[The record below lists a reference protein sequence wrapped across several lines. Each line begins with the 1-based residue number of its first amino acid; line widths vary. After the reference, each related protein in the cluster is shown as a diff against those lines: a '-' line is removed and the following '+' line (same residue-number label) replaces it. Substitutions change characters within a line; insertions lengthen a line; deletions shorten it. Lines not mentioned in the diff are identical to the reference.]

1 LEARGNLTRSVFL
14 TSQDRLEKA
23 GSGYP
28 LLSLSGSS
36 EEGGFDAVDWDEMA
50 VHVARA
56 LARLPHL
63 LDLKPRPTSESM
75 SLQKCVGNT
84 FNDYNDETITKPL
97 KLPTLLSLDLEEAP
111 PSYNDCLN
119 DCPPDYT
126 NSDAFA
132 TLNLDPP
139 VYALL
144 PSTFDSSP
152 QKCEE
157 EPIFP
162 SKPKVDFQY
171 RNNLREHKKKKK
183 GAAAAKNKWDS
194 DDDEEKKPEGD
205 SNGDQPG
212 DAGGSGGA
220 DGAGGEGG
228 GNDDDDWDDGKKKG
242 KKDKMK
248 ASAFSWGALDDD
260 EENKD
265 DEEKKDDAPPVE
277 EAPAEEDDWGF
288 QTASS
293 KKKKKKGKNADPDP
307 PPDDPIPDDGPPKVD
322 VDFGGSN
329 SFSFGTNGAWGA
341 KPAED
346 DGWATFG
353 AGKKDK
359 KKTKSAF
366 DFGFG
371 DADGGDMPGES
382 AAPPAEEEPKEDN
395 NPWAAFGTGK
405 KKKKKGG
412 ADEEPPPPEPEPEP
426 EPEVVVDVQSPEEAI
441 DDLSWGMSAKD
452 KKKAKKAAKAA
463 VLVEPEPE
471 PVVVVEETPPE
482 PEAPVEDFTW
492 GMSAKDKKKAK
503 KAVKKG
509 GNAFEF
515 VAEPE
520 PEPTPAPE
528 PEPEPPVV
536 EVIEEANSPAAEA
549 EPADDFSW
557 GMSAKDKKKAKKA
570 AAKKGAF
577 DWSEPDPPPVEDAPI
592 PVPDESTALAI
603 PEPSQDDWSGWGTA
617 GKKKGK
623 KDIEEV
629 PPEVPPPP
637 PAVTKPVVEESTS
650 SWSFG
655 WGSSS
660 KKDKKKAKSP
670 EPEPEPVIEEAPVVM
685 VPESI
690 DEPKAE
696 EDDWA
701 GWATGK
707 KSKKKG
713 SKVTPVEIVEPVYDV
728 PVQQPDPAPV
738 EEDSWAGWSVG
749 KKEKKKS
756 KKGDDIPPPPLS
768 AIEPPP
774 AKVVES
780 IEIPPPPSEP
790 ELPVEQAPADDP
802 WASIST
808 KKSKKD
814 KKKKSSGAE
823 ESKPIIEAPR
833 PPEPESLID
842 LPEPEIEPEPVV
854 VLESPP
860 SEEPVKE
867 VKKKEVKTSS
877 GWGSSLWGSS
887 SKSKSSTKDKEKEKE
902 KEKEKREKEEKERE
916 AEEQRKADEEA
927 AFAEAL
933 ADEPVDLLLES
944 EPANGDS
951 VSTGYWGTFLKPTT
965 VSKTVEEPVVP
976 KGKVDTGAKES
987 VKDRIKRLQGEAT
1000 KAQAVVVPP
1009 PPPAPEPESEPEPE
1023 IVVVPEPLVVEEAS
1037 AKKSSKDK
1045 KKKKGKEKE
1054 LSPPPPPVA
1063 ITIPSPALEIPPSL
1077 SPIPGGFPE
1086 DDVEIN
1092 VLADVPAVSPV
1103 IIADTSADLKPSL
1116 KAMPKS
1122 SSDRKPDRDKKSS
1135 VKEVKKPSKSS
1146 RPTIVDLSAPSTPA
1160 AEKVVKKERP
1170 KVVRDTTGSSHWNLW
1185 GAAPKAEEKKER
1197 RPSKDTTTPTV
1208 KRSSAPGLTRSK
1220 SARIPNERDLMEK
1233 ADKTSSDDKQ
1243 SRRESRN
1250 PSTPSKGMGLN
1261 LFGPTPTRSRSM
1273 RQPASAQRP
1282 AQVRESRRSLDV
1294 SSPPGDIASKAAK
1307 LMGLGPR
1314 PSLGR
1319 SQSTQEKRKSRTVP
1333 DPYAI
1338 DPDNTPDDA
1347 THSASV
1353 DRSSSHRTK
1362 RSSRGDHKHDKRDS
1376 AMMSGGLGPA
1386 DGDTAVLMTAPED
1399 TPFVTPSRPTLKR
1412 SATTSARKPAGG
1424 LFSNIIESFKPKPV
1438 EEFSRRHRGSHA
1450 YDSEDGS
1457 ARQRKHRAPQS
1468 PRRDEEEDP
1477 KRQLRRERRR
1487 VQQPEDIRS
1496 TPLDDQPPTPA
1507 ADNTEA
1513 EDRERRRAER
1523 RIKRAAMEA
1532 AEEDLRARE
1541 KATRRKEREEI
1552 ERVRQDEEDQ
1562 LRRQRR
1568 AERHQSRRSSAVDAD
1583 KTPRLHRSSTAPV
1596 QSYFD
1601 SRAAHR
1607 DANGRDPR
1615 SPPKDKTSSWVR
1627 SVTSSPPLP
1636 PPLQPTIL
1644 DLPPAEP
1651 AAEAAEN
1658 DQSRDDESTARE
1670 LRRRHRQE
1678 RESRGVETEE
1688 DRKRRKRKEL
1698 RRREEELAFRD
1709 REGGSRRDGGSNKAY
1724 NSLGYE
1730 GFETQKTWDGRAVG
1744 GEARG
1749 GVQGWFKKVA
1759 GL

>member
-1 LEARGNLTRSVFL
+1 
-14 TSQDRLEKA
+14 
-23 GSGYP
+23 
-28 LLSLSGSS
+28 
-36 EEGGFDAVDWDEMA
+36 MA
-50 VHVARA
+50 VPVAPA
-56 LARLPHL
+56 LSARLPHL
-63 LDLKPRPTSESM
+63 LDLKPRPTSESTQRL
-75 SLQKCVGNT
+75 LQKCVGHAY
-84 FNDYNDETITKPL
+84 NDHNDETFTKPL
-97 KLPTLLSLDLEEAP
+97 KIPALPSLDLEEAP

-126 NSDAFA
+126 NSDALA
-132 TLNLDPP
+132 TLNLEPP
-139 VYALL
+139 AYAPS
-144 PSTFDSSP
+144 PSTSIGSRRRCGEDPTYPSESKIDFD
-152 QKCEE
+152 
-157 EPIFP
+157 
-162 SKPKVDFQY
+162 Y
-171 RNNLREHKKKKK
+171 RDNLREHKKKKK
-183 GAAAAKNKWDS
+183 GAAAAKNSWDS
-194 DDDEEKKPEGD
+194 DNDEEKKPEAD
-205 SNGDQPG
+205 NNGDQPG
-212 DAGGSGGA
+212 GAGGSGGA
-220 DGAGGEGG
+220 DGAGGDGGEGG
-228 GNDDDDWDDGKKKG
+228 GNDDDDWDDGKKKKG
-242 KKDKMK
+242 KKDKK
-248 ASAFSWGALDDD
+248 TTAFSWDALDE

-265 DEEKKDDAPPVE
+265 EEEKKEDAPPVE
-277 EAPAEEDDWGF
+277 EAPPEEEDWAGF
-288 QTASS
+288 TTAS

-307 PPDDPIPDDGPPKVD
+307 PPDDPPPDDGPPKVD

-359 KKTKSAF
+359 KKAKNAF

-371 DADGGDMPGES
+371 DADGGDMPEES
-382 AAPPAEEEPKEDN
+382 APPPVEEEPKEAD

-412 ADEEPPPPEPEPEP
+412 AAEEPSPPEPEPVP
-426 EPEVVVDVQSPEEAI
+426 EPEVVVDVQSPDEVV
-441 DDLSWGMSAKD
+441 DDFSWGMSAKD

-463 VLVEPEPE
+463 ALPEPEPEPEPE
-471 PVVVVEETPPE
+471 PVIVVEEPPPE
-482 PEAPVEDFTW
+482 PEASSAEPEPTPVDDFTW

-503 KAVKKG
+503 KAAEKAAKKG

-528 PEPEPPVV
+528 PEPEPEPPVI
-536 EVIEEANSPAAEA
+536 EVIEEPIPPAAEP
-549 EPADDFSW
+549 EPVDDFAW

-570 AAKKGAF
+570 AAKKSAF
-577 DWSEPDPPPVEDAPI
+577 DWSEPDPPAAPDPPPVEDAP
-592 PVPDESTALAI
+592 VLVLDESTALAI
-603 PEPSQDDWSGWGTA
+603 PEPPQEDWFGWGNT
-617 GKKKGK
+617 GKKKSK
-623 KDIEEV
+623 KDVEEI

-637 PAVTKPVVEESTS
+637 PAAPKAVVEESSS

-660 KKDKKKAKSP
+660 KKDKKKSKSP
-670 EPEPEPVIEEAPVVM
+670 EPEPEPVLEEDPVVM

-690 DEPKAE
+690 DEPKVE

-701 GWATGK
+701 GWGTGK

-728 PVQQPDPAPV
+728 PVQQPDPVPA
-738 EEDSWAGWSVG
+738 EEDAWAGWSVG

-756 KKGDDIPPPPLS
+756 KKGDDIPPPPLA

-774 AKVVES
+774 AKVVEP
-780 IEIPPPPSEP
+780 IEVSPPPPEP
-790 ELPVEQAPADDP
+790 EPPVEQAPADDP

-814 KKKKSSGAE
+814 KKKKSSGVE
-823 ESKPIIEAPR
+823 EPKPIIEVPLP
-833 PPEPESLID
+833 PPEPEQLVD
-842 LPEPEIEPEPVV
+842 LQEPDIEPEPIVV
-854 VLESPP
+854 IDSPP
-860 SEEPVKE
+860 AEEPVKE
-867 VKKKEVKTSS
+867 TKKKEIKTSS

-887 SKSKSSTKDKEKEKE
+887 SKSKSSSKDKEKEKE
-902 KEKEKREKEEKERE
+902 KEREKREKEEKERE

-927 AFAEAL
+927 AFAAAL
-933 ADEPVDLLLES
+933 ADEPADLLLDS
-944 EPANGDS
+944 EPTNEDP
-951 VSTGYWGTFLKPTT
+951 VSTGYWGTFLKPTA
-965 VSKTVEEPVVP
+965 VSKTVEEPVIP

-1000 KAQAVVVPP
+1000 KAQVVAVPP
-1009 PPPAPEPESEPEPE
+1009 PPPAPEPEPEPE
-1023 IVVVPEPLVVEEAS
+1023 VIIVLEPLVVEEAP

-1045 KKKKGKEKE
+1045 KKKKEKEKE
-1054 LSPPPPPVA
+1054 QSPPPPPAA
-1063 ITIPSPALEIPPSL
+1063 ITIPSPAIEIPPSL

-1103 IIADTSADLKPSL
+1103 MVADTSADLKPSL
-1116 KAMPKS
+1116 EVMPKS
-1122 SSDRKPDRDKKSS
+1122 SSDRKLDKEKKSS
-1135 VKEVKKPSKSS
+1135 VKKEVKKPTKSS
-1146 RPTIVDLSAPSTPA
+1146 RPVVVDVSVPSTPA

-1170 KVVRDTTGSSHWNLW
+1170 KVVRDTTGSSHWALW

-1197 RPSKDTTTPTV
+1197 RPSKDATTPTV
-1208 KRSSAPGLTRSK
+1208 KRTAAPGLTRSK
-1220 SARIPNERDLMEK
+1220 SARKPNERDLMEN

-1243 SRRESRN
+1243 SRRDSRN

-1273 RQPASAQRP
+1273 RQSSSAQRP

-1314 PSLGR
+1314 PSLSR
-1319 SQSTQEKRKSRTVP
+1319 SQSTREKRKSRTIP

-1338 DPDNTPDDA
+1338 DPDNTPDDG

-1362 RSSRGDHKHDKRDS
+1362 RSSRSEHKRDS
-1376 AMMSGGLGPA
+1376 AMMSGGLGPS
-1386 DGDTAVLMTAPED
+1386 DGDAAVPTTAPED
-1399 TPFVTPSRPTLKR
+1399 TPFVTPSRPMLKR

-1438 EEFSRRHRGSHA
+1438 EEFSRRHRSSQA

-1457 ARQRKHRAPQS
+1457 ARHRRHRAPQS
-1468 PRRDEEEDP
+1468 SRRDEDEDP
-1477 KRQLRRERRR
+1477 KRHLRREHRR
-1487 VQQPEDIRS
+1487 VRQPEDISS
-1496 TPLDDQPPTPA
+1496 TPLDEQPPTPA

-1523 RIKRAAMEA
+1523 RVKRAALEA
-1532 AEEDLRARE
+1532 AEEDLRTRE
-1541 KATRRKEREEI
+1541 KATRRKEREES
-1552 ERVRQDEEDQ
+1552 ERIRQDEEEDQ

-1568 AERHQSRRSSAVDAD
+1568 AERHASRRSSAIDTERA
-1583 KTPRLHRSSTAPV
+1583 PRLHRSSTAPV

-1601 SRAAHR
+1601 TRAVHR

-1644 DLPPAEP
+1644 DLPPADP
-1651 AAEAAEN
+1651 AAEN
-1658 DQSRDDESTARE
+1658 DQIRDDESTARE

-1678 RESRGVETEE
+1678 REFRGVETEE

-1709 REGGSRRDGGSNKAY
+1709 RESGSRRDGGSNKAY

-1730 GFETQKTWDGRAVG
+1730 GFETQRTWDGRVVG
-1744 GEARG
+1744 GESKG

>member
-1 LEARGNLTRSVFL
+1 
-14 TSQDRLEKA
+14 
-23 GSGYP
+23 
-28 LLSLSGSS
+28 
-36 EEGGFDAVDWDEMA
+36 MA
-50 VHVARA
+50 VPVAPA
-56 LARLPHL
+56 LSARLPHS
-63 LDLKPRPTSESM
+63 LDLKPRPTSESTQRL
-75 SLQKCVGNT
+75 LQKCVGHAY
-84 FNDYNDETITKPL
+84 NDHNDETFTKPL
-97 KLPTLLSLDLEEAP
+97 KLPTLLALDLEEAP

-126 NSDAFA
+126 NSDALA
-132 TLNLDPP
+132 TLKFEPP
-139 VYALL
+139 AYAPS
-144 PSTFDSSP
+144 PSTSIRSQKREGDPICSS
-152 QKCEE
+152 E
-157 EPIFP
+157 
-162 SKPKVDFQY
+162 PKVDFGY
-171 RNNLREHKKKKK
+171 RDNLREHKKKKK
-183 GAAAAKNKWDS
+183 GAAAAKNSWDS
-194 DDDEEKKPEGD
+194 DNDEEKKPEGD
-205 SNGDQPG
+205 NNGDQPSG
-212 DAGGSGGA
+212 AGGSGGA
-220 DGAGGEGG
+220 DGAGGDGGEGG
-228 GNDDDDWDDGKKKG
+228 GNDDDDWDDGKKKKKG
-242 KKDKMK
+242 KKDKK
-248 ASAFSWGALDDD
+248 TTAFSWDALDD

-265 DEEKKDDAPPVE
+265 EEEKKDDPPPVE
-277 EAPAEEDDWGF
+277 EAPAEEDDWAGF
-288 QTASS
+288 TTAS
-293 KKKKKKGKNADPDP
+293 KKKKKKGKNTDPDP
-307 PPDDPIPDDGPPKVD
+307 PPDDPPPDDGPPKVD
-322 VDFGGSN
+322 LDFGGSN
-329 SFSFGTNGAWGA
+329 SFSFGSNGAWGA

-346 DGWATFG
+346 DGWATS
-353 AGKKDK
+353 GKKDK
-359 KKTKSAF
+359 KKTKNAF

-371 DADGGDMPGES
+371 DGDGGDMLEES
-382 AAPPAEEEPKEDN
+382 APPPIEEEPKEAD

-405 KKKKKGG
+405 KKKKKG
-412 ADEEPPPPEPEPEP
+412 AAAEEPPSPPPELEPEPEP
-426 EPEVVVDVQSPEEAI
+426 EPEVVVDVQSPDEAV
-441 DDLSWGMSAKD
+441 DDFSWGMSAKD

-463 VLVEPEPE
+463 PLPEPEPEPE
-471 PVVVVEETPPE
+471 PVIVVEEPSPE
-482 PEAPVEDFTW
+482 PEASPAEPEAAPVDDFAW

-503 KAVKKG
+503 KAAEKAAKKG
-509 GNAFEF
+509 GNPFEF

-520 PEPTPAPE
+520 PEPTPAPA
-528 PEPEPPVV
+528 PEPPVI
-536 EVIEEANSPAAEA
+536 EVIEEPIPPAAEP
-549 EPADDFSW
+549 EPVDDFAW

-570 AAKKGAF
+570 AAKKSTF
-577 DWSEPDPPPVEDAPI
+577 DWSEPDPPAAPDPPPVEDAP
-592 PVPDESTALAI
+592 VLVLDESAALAI
-603 PEPSQDDWSGWGTA
+603 PEPPQEDWFGWGNA

-623 KDIEEV
+623 KDVEEV

-637 PAVTKPVVEESTS
+637 PAAPKAVVEESS

-660 KKDKKKAKSP
+660 KKDKKKSKSP
-670 EPEPEPVIEEAPVVM
+670 EPEPEPVLKEDPVVM

-690 DEPKAE
+690 DEPKVE

-701 GWATGK
+701 GWGTGK

-728 PVQQPDPAPV
+728 PVQQPDPVPA
-738 EEDSWAGWSVG
+738 EEDAWSGWSVG

-756 KKGDDIPPPPLS
+756 KKGDDIPPPPLA

-774 AKVVES
+774 AKVVEP
-780 IEIPPPPSEP
+780 IEAEP
-790 ELPVEQAPADDP
+790 EPPIDQAPADDP

-814 KKKKSSGAE
+814 KKKKSSGVE
-823 ESKPIIEAPR
+823 ESRPEVPPP
-833 PPEPESLID
+833 PPESEQLVD
-842 LPEPEIEPEPVV
+842 LQEPEIEPEPIVV
-854 VLESPP
+854 IESPP
-860 SEEPVKE
+860 AEEPVKE
-867 VKKKEVKTSS
+867 AKKKEVKTSS

-887 SKSKSSTKDKEKEKE
+887 SKSKSSSKDKDKEKER
-902 KEKEKREKEEKERE
+902 EKREKEEKERE

-927 AFAEAL
+927 AFAAAM
-933 ADEPVDLLLES
+933 ADEPADLLLDS
-944 EPANGDS
+944 EPTNEDP

-965 VSKTVEEPVVP
+965 VSKTIEEPIVP

-1000 KAQAVVVPP
+1000 KAQVVAVPPP
-1009 PPPAPEPESEPEPE
+1009 PPPAPEPEPEPE
-1023 IVVVPEPLVVEEAS
+1023 IIIVPELLVVEETP

-1045 KKKKGKEKE
+1045 KKKKEKEKE
-1054 LSPPPPPVA
+1054 PSPPPPPAA
-1063 ITIPSPALEIPPSL
+1063 ITIPSSAIEIPPSL

-1103 IIADTSADLKPSL
+1103 IVADTSADLKPSL
-1116 KAMPKS
+1116 KVMPKS
-1122 SSDRKPDRDKKSS
+1122 SSARKLDKEKKS
-1135 VKEVKKPSKSS
+1135 VVNKEVKKPTKSS
-1146 RPTIVDLSAPSTPA
+1146 RPLVVDVSAPSTLA

-1170 KVVRDTTGSSHWNLW
+1170 KVVRDTTGSSHWGLW
-1185 GAAPKAEEKKER
+1185 GAAPKAEEKKDH

-1208 KRSSAPGLTRSK
+1208 KRSAAPGLTRSK
-1220 SARIPNERDLMEK
+1220 SARKPNERDLMEK

-1243 SRRESRN
+1243 SRRDSRN

-1273 RQPASAQRP
+1273 RQSSSAQRP

-1314 PSLGR
+1314 PSLSR
-1319 SQSTQEKRKSRTVP
+1319 SQSTREKRKSRIVP

-1338 DPDNTPDDA
+1338 DADNTPDDG

-1362 RSSRGDHKHDKRDS
+1362 RSSRSEHKRDS
-1376 AMMSGGLGPA
+1376 AMMSGGLGPS
-1386 DGDTAVLMTAPED
+1386 DGDAAAPTTAPED
-1399 TPFVTPSRPTLKR
+1399 TPFVTPSRPMLKR

-1424 LFSNIIESFKPKPV
+1424 LFSNIIESLKPKPV
-1438 EEFSRRHRGSHA
+1438 EDLSRRHRSSQA

-1457 ARQRKHRAPQS
+1457 ARHRRHRAPQS
-1468 PRRDEEEDP
+1468 SRRDEDEDS
-1477 KRQLRRERRR
+1477 KRHLRREHRR
-1487 VQQPEDIRS
+1487 VRQPEDIPS
-1496 TPLDDQPPTPA
+1496 TPLDEQPPTPA

-1523 RIKRAAMEA
+1523 RVKRAALEA
-1532 AEEDLRARE
+1532 AEEDLRTRE
-1541 KATRRKEREEI
+1541 KATRRKEREES
-1552 ERVRQDEEDQ
+1552 ERIRQDEEDQ

-1568 AERHQSRRSSAVDAD
+1568 AERHASRRSSAVDTEKA
-1583 KTPRLHRSSTAPV
+1583 PRLHRSSTAPV

-1601 SRAAHR
+1601 TRAAHR

-1644 DLPPAEP
+1644 DLPPADP
-1651 AAEAAEN
+1651 AAEN
-1658 DQSRDDESTARE
+1658 DQIRDDESTARE

-1730 GFETQKTWDGRAVG
+1730 GFETQRTWDGRVVG
-1744 GEARG
+1744 GESKG
-1749 GVQGWFKKVA
+1749 GVQSWFKKVA

>member
-1 LEARGNLTRSVFL
+1 
-14 TSQDRLEKA
+14 
-23 GSGYP
+23 
-28 LLSLSGSS
+28 
-36 EEGGFDAVDWDEMA
+36 MA
-50 VHVARA
+50 VPVAPA
-56 LARLPHL
+56 LSARLPHS
-63 LDLKPRPTSESM
+63 LDLKPRPTSESTQRL
-75 SLQKCVGNT
+75 LQKCVGHAY
-84 FNDYNDETITKPL
+84 NDHNDETFTKPL
-97 KLPTLLSLDLEEAP
+97 KLPTLLALDLEEAP

-126 NSDAFA
+126 NSDALA
-132 TLNLDPP
+132 TLKFEPP
-139 VYALL
+139 AYAPS
-144 PSTFDSSP
+144 PSTSIRSQKREGDPICSS
-152 QKCEE
+152 E
-157 EPIFP
+157 
-162 SKPKVDFQY
+162 PKVDFGY
-171 RNNLREHKKKKK
+171 RDNLREHKKKKK
-183 GAAAAKNKWDS
+183 GAAAAKNSWDS
-194 DDDEEKKPEGD
+194 DNDEEKKPEGD
-205 SNGDQPG
+205 NNGDQPSG
-212 DAGGSGGA
+212 AGGSGGA
-220 DGAGGEGG
+220 DGAGGDGGEGG
-228 GNDDDDWDDGKKKG
+228 GNDDDDWDDGKKKKG
-242 KKDKMK
+242 KKDKK
-248 ASAFSWGALDDD
+248 TTAFSWDALDD

-265 DEEKKDDAPPVE
+265 EEEKKDDPPPVE
-277 EAPAEEDDWGF
+277 EAPAEEDDWAGF
-288 QTASS
+288 TTAS
-293 KKKKKKGKNADPDP
+293 KKKKKKGKNTDPDP
-307 PPDDPIPDDGPPKVD
+307 PPDDPPPDDGPPKVD
-322 VDFGGSN
+322 LDFGGSN
-329 SFSFGTNGAWGA
+329 SFSFGSNGAWGA

-346 DGWATFG
+346 DGWATS
-353 AGKKDK
+353 GKKDK
-359 KKTKSAF
+359 KKTKNAF

-371 DADGGDMPGES
+371 DGDGGDMLEES
-382 AAPPAEEEPKEDN
+382 APPPIEEEPKEAD

-405 KKKKKGG
+405 KKKKKG
-412 ADEEPPPPEPEPEP
+412 AAAEEPPSPPPELEPEPEP
-426 EPEVVVDVQSPEEAI
+426 EPEVVVDVQSPDEVV
-441 DDLSWGMSAKD
+441 DDFSWGMSAKD

-463 VLVEPEPE
+463 PLPEPEPEPE
-471 PVVVVEETPPE
+471 PVIVVEEPSPE
-482 PEAPVEDFTW
+482 PEASPAEPEAAPVDDFAW

-503 KAVKKG
+503 KAAEKAAKKG
-509 GNAFEF
+509 GNPFEF

-520 PEPTPAPE
+520 PEPTPAPA
-528 PEPEPPVV
+528 PEPPVI
-536 EVIEEANSPAAEA
+536 EVIEEPIPPAAEP
-549 EPADDFSW
+549 EPVDDFAW

-570 AAKKGAF
+570 AAKKSTF
-577 DWSEPDPPPVEDAPI
+577 DWSEPDPPAAPDPPPVENAP
-592 PVPDESTALAI
+592 VLVLDESAALAI
-603 PEPSQDDWSGWGTA
+603 PEPPQEDWFGWGSA

-623 KDIEEV
+623 KDVEEV

-637 PAVTKPVVEESTS
+637 PAAPKAVVEESS

-660 KKDKKKAKSP
+660 KKDKKKSKSP
-670 EPEPEPVIEEAPVVM
+670 EPEPEPVLKEDPVVM

-690 DEPKAE
+690 DEPKVE

-701 GWATGK
+701 GWGTGK

-728 PVQQPDPAPV
+728 PVQQPDPVPA
-738 EEDSWAGWSVG
+738 EEDAWSGWSVG

-756 KKGDDIPPPPLS
+756 KKGDDIPPPPLA

-774 AKVVES
+774 AKVVEP
-780 IEIPPPPSEP
+780 IEAEP
-790 ELPVEQAPADDP
+790 EPPIDQAPADDP

-814 KKKKSSGAE
+814 KKKKSSGVE
-823 ESKPIIEAPR
+823 ESRPEVPPP
-833 PPEPESLID
+833 PPESEQLVD
-842 LPEPEIEPEPVV
+842 LQEPEIEPEPIVV
-854 VLESPP
+854 IESPP
-860 SEEPVKE
+860 AEEPVKE
-867 VKKKEVKTSS
+867 AKKKEVKTSS

-887 SKSKSSTKDKEKEKE
+887 SKSKSSSKDKDKEKER
-902 KEKEKREKEEKERE
+902 EKREKEEKERE

-927 AFAEAL
+927 AFAAAM
-933 ADEPVDLLLES
+933 ADEPADLLLDS
-944 EPANGDS
+944 EPTNEDP

-965 VSKTVEEPVVP
+965 VSKTIEEPIVP

-1000 KAQAVVVPP
+1000 KAQVVAVPPP
-1009 PPPAPEPESEPEPE
+1009 PPPAPEPEPEPE
-1023 IVVVPEPLVVEEAS
+1023 IIIVPEPLVFEETP

-1045 KKKKGKEKE
+1045 KKKKEKEKE
-1054 LSPPPPPVA
+1054 PSPPPPPAA
-1063 ITIPSPALEIPPSL
+1063 ITIPSPAIEIPPSL

-1086 DDVEIN
+1086 DDAEIN

-1103 IIADTSADLKPSL
+1103 IVADTSADLKPSL
-1116 KAMPKS
+1116 KVMPKS
-1122 SSDRKPDRDKKSS
+1122 SSARKLDKEKKS
-1135 VKEVKKPSKSS
+1135 VVNKEVKKPTKSS
-1146 RPTIVDLSAPSTPA
+1146 RPIVVDVSAPSTPA

-1170 KVVRDTTGSSHWNLW
+1170 KVVRDTTGSSHWGLW
-1185 GAAPKAEEKKER
+1185 GAAPKAEEKKEH
-1197 RPSKDTTTPTV
+1197 RPSKDTTTPTI
-1208 KRSSAPGLTRSK
+1208 KRSAAPGLTRSK
-1220 SARIPNERDLMEK
+1220 SARKPNERDLMEK
-1233 ADKTSSDDKQ
+1233 ADKTSSDDKE
-1243 SRRESRN
+1243 SRRDSRN

-1273 RQPASAQRP
+1273 RQSSSAQRP

-1314 PSLGR
+1314 PSLSR
-1319 SQSTQEKRKSRTVP
+1319 SQSTREKRKSRTVP

-1338 DPDNTPDDA
+1338 DPDNTPDDG

-1362 RSSRGDHKHDKRDS
+1362 RSSRSEHKRDS
-1376 AMMSGGLGPA
+1376 AMMSGGLGPS
-1386 DGDTAVLMTAPED
+1386 DGDAAAPTTAPED
-1399 TPFVTPSRPTLKR
+1399 TPFVTPSRPMLKR

-1438 EEFSRRHRGSHA
+1438 EDLSRRHRSSQA

-1457 ARQRKHRAPQS
+1457 ARHRRHRAPQS
-1468 PRRDEEEDP
+1468 SRRDEDENS
-1477 KRQLRRERRR
+1477 KRHLRREHRR
-1487 VQQPEDIRS
+1487 VRQPEDIS
-1496 TPLDDQPPTPA
+1496 ATPLDEQPPTPA

-1523 RIKRAAMEA
+1523 RVKRAALEA
-1532 AEEDLRARE
+1532 AEENLRTRE
-1541 KATRRKEREEI
+1541 KATRRKEREES
-1552 ERVRQDEEDQ
+1552 ERIRQDEEDQ

-1568 AERHQSRRSSAVDAD
+1568 AERHASRRSSAIDTEKA
-1583 KTPRLHRSSTAPV
+1583 PRLHRSSTAPV

-1601 SRAAHR
+1601 TRAAHR

-1615 SPPKDKTSSWVR
+1615 SPPRDKTSSWVR

-1644 DLPPAEP
+1644 DLPPADP
-1651 AAEAAEN
+1651 AAEN
-1658 DQSRDDESTARE
+1658 DQVRDDESTARE

-1730 GFETQKTWDGRAVG
+1730 GFETQRTWDGRVVG
-1744 GEARG
+1744 GESKG
-1749 GVQGWFKKVA
+1749 GVQSWFKKVA

>member
-1 LEARGNLTRSVFL
+1 
-14 TSQDRLEKA
+14 
-23 GSGYP
+23 
-28 LLSLSGSS
+28 
-36 EEGGFDAVDWDEMA
+36 MA
-50 VHVARA
+50 VPVAPA
-56 LARLPHL
+56 LSARLPQFV
-63 LDLKPRPTSESM
+63 DLKLPPTSESTQRL
-75 SLQKCVGNT
+75 LQECVGLA
-84 FNDYNDETITKPL
+84 YNDHHDETFTNPL
-97 KLPTLLSLDLEEAP
+97 KLPTLLSIDFEEAP

-126 NSDAFA
+126 TSNALA
-132 TLNLDPP
+132 TLNVEPP
-139 VYALL
+139 AYAPPSATSTSTSQKREEGPVL
-144 PSTFDSSP
+144 PSR
-152 QKCEE
+152 
-157 EPIFP
+157 
-162 SKPKVDFQY
+162 PKVDFEY
-171 RNNLREHKKKKK
+171 RENLREHKKKKK

-194 DDDEEKKPEGD
+194 DNEEEKKPEGD
-205 SNGDQPG
+205 STGDQPG
-212 DAGGSGGA
+212 DAGDSGGA
-220 DGAGGEGG
+220 DGAGGDGGEGG

-242 KKDKMK
+242 KKDKK
-248 ASAFSWGALDDD
+248 KTAFSWGALDDED
-260 EENKD
+260 NKD
-265 DEEKKDDAPPVE
+265 DEEQKEDAPPVE
-277 EAPAEEDDWGF
+277 EAPVEEDDWAGF
-288 QTASS
+288 TTASS

-307 PPDDPIPDDGPPKVD
+307 PPDDPPPDDGPPKVD

-329 SFSFGTNGAWGA
+329 SFSFGSNGAWGT

-359 KKTKSAF
+359 KKTKNAF

-371 DADGGDMPGES
+371 DGGDMPGES
-382 AAPPAEEEPKEDN
+382 APEPAEEESKEDN
-395 NPWAAFGTGK
+395 NPWAAFGTA

-412 ADEEPPPPEPEPEP
+412 DAEDPPEPEPEP
-426 EPEVVVDVQSPEEAI
+426 EVAVDVQSPEETV
-441 DDLSWGMSAKD
+441 DDFTWGMSAKD

-463 VLVEPEPE
+463 ALAEPEPE
-471 PVVVVEETPPE
+471 PVIVAEEPLPE
-482 PEAPVEDFTW
+482 PEPDPAPVEDFSW

-503 KAVKKG
+503 KAAKKG

-515 VAEPE
+515 IAE
-520 PEPTPAPE
+520 PEPTPTLAPE
-528 PEPEPPVV
+528 PKPPVV
-536 EVIEEANSPAAEA
+536 AVIEEPAPPATEP

-570 AAKKGAF
+570 AAKKNAF
-577 DWSEPDPPPVEDAPI
+577 DWSEPDPPTAPDPPPVEDTPPAPG
-592 PVPDESTALAI
+592 ESTALAI
-603 PEPSQDDWSGWGTA
+603 PEPPQDDWFGWGTA
-617 GKKKGK
+617 DKKKGK
-623 KDIEEV
+623 KDAEEV

-637 PAVTKPVVEESTS
+637 PAAPKAAVEESSS

-660 KKDKKKAKSP
+660 KKDKKKSKSP
-670 EPEPEPVIEEAPVVM
+670 EPEPEPEPAPQEDPVIM
-685 VPESI
+685 IPESI
-690 DEPKAE
+690 DEPKVE

-728 PVQQPDPAPV
+728 PVQQPDPVPA
-738 EEDSWAGWSVG
+738 EDAWAGWSVG

-756 KKGDDIPPPPLS
+756 KKGDDIAPPPLP

-774 AKVVES
+774 VEVVQS
-780 IEIPPPPSEP
+780 TEIPSPLPEP
-790 ELPVEQAPADDP
+790 ELPVEQAIADDS

-814 KKKKSSGAE
+814 KKKKIPGVE
-823 ESKPIIEAPR
+823 EVKPVTEVQ
-833 PPEPESLID
+833 PPPPKPEHLVD
-842 LPEPEIEPEPVV
+842 LQEPEIGPEPVV
-854 VLESPP
+854 VIESPP
-860 SEEPVKE
+860 AEEPAKE
-867 VKKKEVKTSS
+867 VKKKEVKASS

-887 SKSKSSTKDKEKEKE
+887 SKAKSSSKDKEKEKE
-902 KEKEKREKEEKERE
+902 KEREKKEKEEKERQE
-916 AEEQRKADEEA
+916 EEQRKADEEA
-927 AFAEAL
+927 AFAAAL
-933 ADEPVDLLLES
+933 ADEPVDLLLDS
-944 EPANGDS
+944 VPAVAEP

-965 VSKTVEEPVVP
+965 VSKIVEEHVVL

-1000 KAQAVVVPP
+1000 REPVVIVPP
-1009 PPPAPEPESEPEPE
+1009 PPPSAPAPEPEPEV
-1023 IVVVPEPLVVEEAS
+1023 IVVPEPVVVEEAP

-1054 LSPPPPPVA
+1054 SSPPPSAIEIPPPLV
-1063 ITIPSPALEIPPSL
+1063 EIPPSL

-1086 DDVEIN
+1086 DDVEID
-1092 VLADVPAVSPV
+1092 VLADVPAVPPV
-1103 IIADTSADLKPSL
+1103 VVANTSADAPVEPPFVEVMPKPS
-1116 KAMPKS
+1116 S
-1122 SSDRKPDRDKKSS
+1122 ESKPVKDKKSS
-1135 VKEVKKPSKSS
+1135 VKKEVKKATRSS

-1160 AEKVVKKERP
+1160 ADKPVKKERP
-1170 KVVRDTTGSSHWNLW
+1170 KVVRDPTGSSHWGLW

-1197 RPSKDTTTPTV
+1197 RPSKDTTTPAV
-1208 KRSSAPGLTRSK
+1208 KRSAAPGLTRSK
-1220 SARIPNERDLMEK
+1220 SARKPNERDLMER

-1243 SRRESRN
+1243 SKRESRN
-1250 PSTPSKGMGLN
+1250 PSTPAKGMGLN
-1261 LFGPTPTRSRSM
+1261 FFGPTPTRSRSM
-1273 RQPASAQRP
+1273 RQSSSAQRP

-1314 PSLGR
+1314 PSLSR
-1319 SQSTQEKRKSRTVP
+1319 SQSTREKRKSRIVP

-1347 THSASV
+1347 TYSASV

-1362 RSSRGDHKHDKRDS
+1362 RSSRSDHKHDKRDS

-1386 DGDTAVLMTAPED
+1386 DGDGAVPPTAPED
-1399 TPFVTPSRPTLKR
+1399 TPFVTPSRPALKR

-1424 LFSNIIESFKPKPV
+1424 LFSNIIDSFKPKPV
-1438 EEFSRRHRGSHA
+1438 EEFVRRQRSSHA

-1457 ARQRKHRAPQS
+1457 ARRQRHRTPHS
-1468 PRRDEEEDP
+1468 SHRDEDEDSN
-1477 KRQLRRERRR
+1477 RQLRREQRRFHR
-1487 VQQPEDIRS
+1487 PEDTPT
-1496 TPLDDQPPTPA
+1496 TPLDDNPPAPA

-1513 EDRERRRAER
+1513 EERERRRADR
-1523 RIKRAAMEA
+1523 RAKRAALEA

-1541 KATRRKEREEI
+1541 KATRRREREES
-1552 ERVRQDEEDQ
+1552 ERARQDEEDQ

-1568 AERHQSRRSSAVDAD
+1568 GERHASRRSSAIDTD
-1583 KTPRLHRSSTAPV
+1583 NKPRLHRSSTAPV

-1601 SRAAHR
+1601 ARALHR

-1615 SPPKDKTSSWVR
+1615 SPPKDKTSSWVNN
-1627 SVTSSPPLP
+1627 VASSPPLP

-1644 DLPPAEP
+1644 DLPPTDP
-1651 AAEAAEN
+1651 AAEN
-1658 DQSRDDESTARE
+1658 DEIPDDESTARE
-1670 LRRRHRQE
+1670 LRRRHRRE
-1678 RESRGVETEE
+1678 RESRGAETEE

-1709 REGGSRRDGGSNKAY
+1709 RESGHRRDGGSNKAY

-1730 GFETQKTWDGRAVG
+1730 GFEPQRTWDGRAVG
-1744 GEARG
+1744 GEVRG
-1749 GVQGWFKKVA
+1749 GVKERTQGWFKKVA

>member
-1 LEARGNLTRSVFL
+1 
-14 TSQDRLEKA
+14 
-23 GSGYP
+23 
-28 LLSLSGSS
+28 
-36 EEGGFDAVDWDEMA
+36 MA
-50 VHVARA
+50 VPVAPA
-56 LARLPHL
+56 LSARLPQF
-63 LDLKPRPTSESM
+63 LDLKLPPTSESTQRL
-75 SLQKCVGNT
+75 LQKCVG
-84 FNDYNDETITKPL
+84 FAYNDHHDETSTNPL
-97 KLPTLLSLDLEEAP
+97 KVPTLPSLDLEEAP
-111 PSYNDCLN
+111 PSYNNCLN

-126 NSDAFA
+126 TSDALA
-132 TLNLDPP
+132 TLNIEPP
-139 VYALL
+139 AYA
-144 PSTFDSSP
+144 PSPTTSTVTP
-152 QKCEE
+152 QRLE
-157 EPIFP
+157 EPLRA
-162 SKPKVDFQY
+162 SQPKVDFGY
-171 RNNLREHKKKKK
+171 RENLREHKKKKK

-194 DDDEEKKPEGD
+194 DNEEEKKPEGD

-220 DGAGGEGG
+220 DGAGGDGGEGG
-228 GNDDDDWDDGKKKG
+228 GNDDDEWDDGKKKG
-242 KKDKMK
+242 KKDKK
-248 ASAFSWGALDDD
+248 KSAFSWDALDDEDNKD
-260 EENKD
+260 EE
-265 DEEKKDDAPPVE
+265 EKTEDVPPVE
-277 EAPAEEDDWGF
+277 EAPAEEDDWAGF
-288 QTASS
+288 TTAAS
-293 KKKKKKGKNADPDP
+293 KKKRKKGKNADLDP
-307 PPDDPIPDDGPPKVD
+307 PPDDPPPDDGPPKVD

-329 SFSFGTNGAWGA
+329 SFSFGSNGAWGT

-353 AGKKDK
+353 KKDK
-359 KKTKSAF
+359 KKTKNAF

-371 DADGGDMPGES
+371 DTDGGDMPGES
-382 AAPPAEEEPKEDN
+382 APAPAEENSKEDN

-405 KKKKKGG
+405 KKKKGG
-412 ADEEPPPPEPEPEP
+412 AVEEPSEPEP
-426 EPEVVVDVQSPEEAI
+426 EPEVVVDVQSPEEPV
-441 DDLSWGMSAKD
+441 DDFTWGMSAKD

-463 VLVEPEPE
+463 AFAEPEPE
-471 PVVVVEETPPE
+471 PVAVVEDSPPE
-482 PEAPVEDFTW
+482 PEAPPVEPEPAPVEDFSW

-503 KAVKKG
+503 KAAAKKG

-515 VAEPE
+515 IAEPE

-528 PEPEPPVV
+528 PEPEPPVAAV
-536 EVIEEANSPAAEA
+536 AEEPAPPAAEP

-570 AAKKGAF
+570 AAKKSAF
-577 DWSEPDPPPVEDAPI
+577 DWSEPDPPAAPDPPPVEDTP
-592 PVPDESTALAI
+592 PTLDESTALAI
-603 PEPSQDDWSGWGTA
+603 PEPPQDDWFGWGTA
-617 GKKKGK
+617 GKKKSK
-623 KDIEEV
+623 KDTEEV

-637 PAVTKPVVEESTS
+637 PAASKAVVEESSS

-670 EPEPEPVIEEAPVVM
+670 EPEPEPEPVPQEDPVIM

-690 DEPKAE
+690 DEPKVE

-728 PVQQPDPAPV
+728 PVQQPDPVPA
-738 EEDSWAGWSVG
+738 EDAWAGWSVG
-749 KKEKKKS
+749 KKEKKKG
-756 KKGDDIPPPPLS
+756 KKGDDIPPPSLP

-774 AKVVES
+774 VEVVES
-780 IEIPPPPSEP
+780 IEIPPPPP
-790 ELPVEQAPADDP
+790 ELEVPVEQAPADDP

-814 KKKKSSGAE
+814 KKKKSSGVE
-823 ESKPIIEAPR
+823 EAKSTIEV
-833 PPEPESLID
+833 PPPPPGPERLVD
-842 LPEPEIEPEPVV
+842 LQELEIEPEPIVV
-854 VLESPP
+854 IESPP
-860 SEEPVKE
+860 AEEPVKE

-887 SKSKSSTKDKEKEKE
+887 SKSKSSSKDKEKEKE
-902 KEKEKREKEEKERE
+902 REKREKEEKERE

-927 AFAEAL
+927 AFAAAL
-933 ADEPVDLLLES
+933 ADEPVDLLLDSGPVAE
-944 EPANGDS
+944 ES

-965 VSKTVEEPVVP
+965 VSKTVEEHIVP

-1000 KAQAVVVPP
+1000 KDPVVVVPPP
-1009 PPPAPEPESEPEPE
+1009 PPPAPEPEPEA
-1023 IVVVPEPLVVEEAS
+1023 IVVPEPIVVEEAPV
-1037 AKKSSKDK
+1037 KKSSKDK

-1054 LSPPPPPVA
+1054 PSPPPTSVEIPPTVG
-1063 ITIPSPALEIPPSL
+1063 IPPSL

-1086 DDVEIN
+1086 DDVELDA
-1092 VLADVPAVSPV
+1092 LADVPAVPPV
-1103 IIADTSADLKPSL
+1103 IAANTSADASVEPPSIDMVSPSVEVL
-1116 KAMPKS
+1116 PKS
-1122 SSDRKPDRDKKSS
+1122 SSEKKLVKDKKSS
-1135 VKEVKKPSKSS
+1135 VKKEVEKPTKSS
-1146 RPTIVDLSAPSTPA
+1146 RPAIVDLSAPSTPA
-1160 AEKVVKKERP
+1160 ADKAVKKERP
-1170 KVVRDTTGSSHWNLW
+1170 KVVRDPTGSSHWGLW

-1197 RPSKDTTTPTV
+1197 RHSKDTTTPTV
-1208 KRSSAPGLTRSK
+1208 KRSAAPGLTRSK
-1220 SARIPNERDLMEK
+1220 SARKPNERDLMEK

-1243 SRRESRN
+1243 SKRESRN
-1250 PSTPSKGMGLN
+1250 PSTPAKGMGLN
-1261 LFGPTPTRSRSM
+1261 FFGPTPTRSRSM
-1273 RQPASAQRP
+1273 RQSSSAQRP

-1314 PSLGR
+1314 PSLSR
-1319 SQSTQEKRKSRTVP
+1319 SQSTREKRKSRTVP

-1362 RSSRGDHKHDKRDS
+1362 RSSRSDHKHDKRDS

-1386 DGDTAVLMTAPED
+1386 DGDGAAPMTAPED
-1399 TPFVTPSRPTLKR
+1399 TPFVTPSRPMLKR

-1438 EEFSRRHRGSHA
+1438 EEFARRHRSSRA

-1457 ARQRKHRAPQS
+1457 ARHHKHRTPHS
-1468 PRRDEEEDP
+1468 SHRDEDEES
-1477 KRQLRRERRR
+1477 KRNLRREQRR
-1487 VQQPEDIRS
+1487 VHRPQDIPPTS
-1496 TPLDDQPPTPA
+1496 LDDNPPTPV
-1507 ADNTEA
+1507 ADNTES
-1513 EDRERRRAER
+1513 EERERRRAER
-1523 RIKRAAMEA
+1523 RAKRAAVEA

-1541 KATRRKEREEI
+1541 KAAKRREREES
-1552 ERVRQDEEDQ
+1552 ERARQNEEEQ

-1568 AERHQSRRSSAVDAD
+1568 AERHASRRSSAIDTD
-1583 KTPRLHRSSTAPV
+1583 NKPRLHRSSTAPV

-1601 SRAAHR
+1601 ARALHR

-1615 SPPKDKTSSWVR
+1615 SPPKDKTSSWVNN
-1627 SVTSSPPLP
+1627 VTSSPPSP

-1644 DLPPAEP
+1644 DLPPTDP
-1651 AAEAAEN
+1651 AAEN
-1658 DQSRDDESTARE
+1658 DEIPDDESTARE
-1670 LRRRHRQE
+1670 LRRRHRRE

-1709 REGGSRRDGGSNKAY
+1709 RENGSRRDGGSNKAY

-1730 GFETQKTWDGRAVG
+1730 GFEPQRTWDGRVVG

-1749 GVQGWFKKVA
+1749 GVKERTQGWFKKVA